1 MTYDTLIRRAC
12 IVDGT
17 GADTYVADIG
27 IRGDRIVA
35 IGDLAAGL
43 ASQVI
48 EAEGRY
54 LAPGFIDVHTHDDS
68 CAIQQPEMLPKITQG
83 VTTVIVGNCGISAS
97 PVNVTG
103 EVPDPMNLLG
113 EADAFFT
120 TFGDFAQAVDAASPA
135 VNVAALIGHT
145 TLRAAAMD
153 RFDRTATDSEITTM
167 RESLRKALQA
177 GAIGLSSGLAYTNAR
192 QSTSEEVKALVEV
205 VGKEGGLYA
214 THMRNER
221 EALFEAMDEAFETA
235 AHGKVALVIS
245 HLKCADVENW
255 GKTEHAIEKLEQAAA
270 RQPCN
275 CDCYPYAACS
285 TTLDLWR
292 VSEAFDILV
301 TWSKPHPEMGRK
313 LLKDIAAEW
322 AVDLTEAA
330 RRLMPAGAIYHNMD
344 EADVRRVLAHPLTMI
359 GSDGLPSDPNPHP
372 RLWGSF
378 PRIIGHYC
386 RDEGL
391 FGLPEAIRK
400 MTSMSAARFGLADRG
415 VIREGAFADLTL
427 FDFDSVR
434 DGASFLEPT
443 TPAIGIE
450 WVMVN
455 GRLSLVDG
463 TVKARAGRLLRRPG
477 SLANA
482 GHEPHSVPAH

>member
-1 MTYDTLIRRAC
+1 MTYDILIRRAS

-17 GADTYVADIG
+17 GAEPYITDVGVYD
-27 IRGDRIVA
+27 DRIVA
-35 IGDLAAGL
+35 IGELST
-43 ASQVI
+43 ASSRQVI

-54 LAPGFIDVHTHDDS
+54 LAPGFIDVHTHDDNS
-68 CAIQQPEMLPKITQG
+68 SIHQPTMLPKITQG
-83 VTTVIVGNCGISAS
+83 ITTVIVGNCGISAS
-97 PVNVTG
+97 PVKLAG

-113 EADAFFT
+113 ESDDFFATFEAFADAVET
-120 TFGDFAQAVDAASPA
+120 AQPA

-145 TLRAAAMD
+145 TLRAGAMN
-153 RFDRTATDSEITTM
+153 RFDRPATEAEIDTM
-167 RESLRKALQA
+167 RESLRQALRA
-177 GAIGLSSGLAYTNAR
+177 GAIGLSTGLAYTNAR
-192 QSTSEEVKALVEV
+192 QATANEVKALVKV
-205 VGKEGGLYA
+205 VGEEGGIYT

-221 EALFEAMDEAFETA
+221 ETLFEAMDEAFETA
-235 AHGKVALVIS
+235 AHGNVPLVIS

-255 GKTEHAIEKLEQAAA
+255 GKSEHAIEKLEQAAA

-275 CDCYPYAACS
+275 CDCYPYSACS

-292 VSEAFDILV
+292 VSDQFDILV
-301 TWSKPHPEMGRK
+301 TWSKPHPDMGRK

-322 AVDLTEAA
+322 EVDMTEAA

-378 PRIIGHYC
+378 PRVIGHYC

-391 FGLPEAIRK
+391 FALPEAIRK
-400 MTSMSAARFGLADRG
+400 MTSMSAARFGLTDRG

-427 FDFDSVR
+427 FDYDSVL
-434 DGASFLEPT
+434 DGASFVEPA

-455 GRLSLVDG
+455 GRVALTAGEVQQRS
-463 TVKARAGRLLRRPG
+463 GRLLKREG
-477 SLANA
+477 
-482 GHEPHSVPAH
+482 VID